1 MKTVRISGVPEHFN
15 LPWHM
20 AIEEGAFESRGINLL
35 WTDIPEGTGKMCQ
48 QLQEGQTE
56 LAVVLTEGIVKSIVG
71 GNPASIVQ
79 QFIGSPLLWGVHVG
93 ARSAYKSAA
102 DLQNRIA
109 AVSRMG
115 SGSHLMAF
123 LHARKMGWNPENLQ
137 FEIVHD
143 QQGAITALSEGKA
156 DYFMWEH
163 YTTKPLVDN
172 GVFRRLAD
180 FPTPWPC
187 FVIAAT
193 NTFLKEKPGIL
204 KHVLEVINLYSSDF
218 REIPGID
225 TTLAHRYQQEVA
237 DIREWLVKTRWSQVN
252 ISTEIIDNVQRI
264 LYQLKLL
271 NKILP
276 PSEIIYN
283 P

>member
-193 NTFLKEKPGIL
+193 NTFLKQKPGIL

-237 DIREWLVKTRWSQVN
+237 DIREWLEKTRWSQVN